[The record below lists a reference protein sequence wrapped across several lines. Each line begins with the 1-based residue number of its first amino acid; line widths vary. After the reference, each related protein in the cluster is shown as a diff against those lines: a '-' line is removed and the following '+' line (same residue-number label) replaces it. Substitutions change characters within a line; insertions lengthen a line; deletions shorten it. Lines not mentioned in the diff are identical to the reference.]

1 MDFISNK
8 KVKKQFIGVKK
19 DDVLKINVIKAFSNN
34 SDLSAMLNISK
45 KELSSLSSNE
55 FKFTVKN
62 ISNIEALNMD
72 KELFDKVY
80 GKDSV
85 KTEKQFK
92 SRIKEE
98 SEKSYIVESDRM
110 LKNDVVNYLLNKVV
124 FDLPDEFLKKWLVHT
139 SENPITSEQ
148 IEAEYDMYS
157 KSLRWQLIENSILKS
172 FNLKVDSNEVED
184 YTKKLISKQMSQYG
198 QPIPEDKK
206 MNEIVSNILAKEDE
220 RKKIY
225 DQLYDIKT
233 LEVYK
238 DNFKITEKAIS
249 YPDFVKLASE
259 K

>member
-1 MDFISNK
+1 MRC
-8 KVKKQFIGVKK
+8 
-19 DDVLKINVIKAFSNN
+19 LT
-34 SDLSAMLNISK
+34 SA
-45 KELSSLSSNE
+45 
-55 FKFTVKN
+55 
-62 ISNIEALNMD
+62 
-72 KELFDKVY
+72 
-80 GKDSV
+80 
-85 KTEKQFK
+85 KQFK

-157 KSLRWQLIENSILKS
+157 KSLRWQLIENSILNS
-172 FNLKVDSNEVED
+172 FNLKVDSNEVEEH
-184 YTKKLISKQMSQYG
+184 TKKLISKQMSQYG